1 VTSNHGYCWLLC
13 AQEVCERV
21 WETLY
26 DYPSLRTCA
35 GLLHYID
42 ECVRLAWALTLQ
54 NPPLVVDYESRHF
67 DPSMHV
73 RFHTSDPD
81 STDIKCVLWP
91 MLTEGDGGVCVYRG
105 VVITWHRDQPAPYP
119 SCLVTMSYCH
129 CQQLSMLL
137 WTYWTLCVMADHS
150 ISVLLHMHWIFHV
163 SIRGDHVAGNVG
175 EKILSGKSCIHTGI

>member
-1 VTSNHGYCWLLC
+1 
-13 AQEVCERV
+13 V

-105 VVITWHRDQPAPYP
+105 VVIT
-119 SCLVTMSYCH
+119 
-129 CQQLSMLL
+129 
-137 WTYWTLCVMADHS
+137 
-150 ISVLLHMHWIFHV
+150 
-163 SIRGDHVAGNVG
+163 
-175 EKILSGKSCIHTGI
+175 